1 MVNVIVIVIVD
12 SIVNVNNLIPQHPRH
27 IGDMHPSVILLGDEL
42 GEADGVGSLHVYDK
56 GKEHRIILDASCGDI
71 RRTPHDMVT
80 VGDSAH
86 GGIECR
92 AAVARGDDDG
102 CAVAAAYGVEQLLY
116 KDGEHPLCRTGRRVV
131 DGQALGGRAL
141 YQLLYTKILHDAFLI
156 VWLNHGLRRLLG

>member
-1 MVNVIVIVIVD
+1 M
-12 SIVNVNNLIPQHPRH
+12 
-27 IGDMHPSVILLGDEL
+27 
-42 GEADGVGSLHVYDK
+42 GSLHVYDK

-86 GGIECR
+86 GGVQCW

-116 KDGEHPLCRTGRRVV
+116 KDGEHPPCRTGRRVI
-131 DGQALGGRAL
+131 DGEALGGSAGGQFL
-141 YQLLYTKILHDAFLI
+141 NGEMLHTLI
-156 VWLNHGLRRLLG
+156 VLFYWLNHGLRRLLGRAKCFAISSDSPVLTMSKYMINNPCNPWL